1 MVIEVTAAKEK
12 YSIVRENKLLGER
25 NSGRIMLLIC
35 KRCGVK
41 AHRER
46 EKRVRSQR
54 GINY

>member
-1 MVIEVTAAKEK
+1 
-12 YSIVRENKLLGER
+12 
-25 NSGRIMLLIC
+25 MLLIC

-54 GINY
+54 GINYLVRKRAGEINSELFVNVVV